1 MPPTLAPDTRDER
14 HSARRPRTEY
24 DSKIT
29 ATRESELSVD
39 ASAEALQEAADLWN
53 TLSGAGFIQAMIDK
67 RLPEI
72 SDISDY
78 IGQAVTAAEP
88 GRVDIAWTPEEK
100 LCNPGGTVHGGYI
113 AMILDN
119 AVCLAASST
128 CDRFMPMLTL
138 NLNVDYLRGVRSGET
153 YTVTATC
160 LHPGGTRMVSNALVT
175 DGRGRPVA
183 QATASVIP
191 NKAFAR

>member
-1 MPPTLAPDTRDER
+1 M
-14 HSARRPRTEY
+14 
-24 DSKIT
+24 
-29 ATRESELSVD
+29 
-39 ASAEALQEAADLWN
+39 QEAADLWN
-53 TLSGAGFIQAMIDK
+53 TLSGAEFIRAMRDK
-67 RLPEI
+67 RIPEF

-78 IGQAVTAAEP
+78 IGQAVTVAEH
-88 GRVDIAWTPEEK
+88 GLVEIAWTPGEK

-138 NLNVDYLRGVRSGET
+138 NLNIDYLRGVQAGET
-153 YTVTATC
+153 YTVTGTC
-160 LHPGGTRMVSNALVT
+160 VHPGRTRMVSNAAIT
-175 DGRGRPVA
+175 DTRGRPLA
-183 QATASVIP
+183 QASASVVP